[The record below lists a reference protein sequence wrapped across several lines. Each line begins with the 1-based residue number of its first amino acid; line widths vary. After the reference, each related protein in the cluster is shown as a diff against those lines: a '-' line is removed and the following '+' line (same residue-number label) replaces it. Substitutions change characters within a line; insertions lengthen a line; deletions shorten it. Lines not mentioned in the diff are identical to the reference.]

1 MPPAARVT
9 DSTTHGMPLAPGPGS
24 TDVLIGYL
32 PAWRAMIDQHACPA
46 VSVSGADGVGS
57 VMMGSPTVLI
67 DYMMACRVG
76 DIVVEKPG
84 LALGPVNPILMGE
97 LSNEAAIKRTEGI
110 KKVVKEQYP
119 NIKIVREQTGNWKR
133 VISLPF
139 LSAASPGKII
149 STAQAKRAADKFN
162 RVSVED
168 RIALLQILGK
178 ASSSEERL
186 YIWKAFAACHS
197 VEECRKFAD
206 KIRGKNK
213 TWLNDHLKLTGS
225 SKGKGVQQQWS
236 HSCNATTVEAVH
248 GEMDPVYALKVHED
262 NPKFGSVDDADAT
275 KKNPKLAADQKAML
289 ESTYAGSAAGAHK
302 GVAANRGNAAAGS
315 GRWASDKFNQ
325 LSKVTGATYVTE
337 KDPNVPNAMKSIDA
351 SVRQG
356 VPVPIV
362 IGNGPGQYTHYVLVT
377 GSKAGPPKTYSIHD
391 PWTGTTVSRSADAVK
406 NGRINIA
413 GSNQITAIE
422 NPKLEHKSPALKAK
436 C

>member
-1 MPPAARVT
+1 M
-9 DSTTHGMPLAPGPGS
+9 
-24 TDVLIGYL
+24 
-32 PAWRAMIDQHACPA
+32 
-46 VSVSGADGVGS
+46 
-57 VMMGSPTVLI
+57 
-67 DYMMACRVG
+67 
-76 DIVVEKPG
+76 
-84 LALGPVNPILMGE
+84 
-97 LSNEAAIKRTEGI
+97 
-110 KKVVKEQYP
+110 
-119 NIKIVREQTGNWKR
+119 
-133 VISLPF
+133 
-139 LSAASPGKII
+139 
-149 STAQAKRAADKFN
+149 
-162 RVSVED
+162 
-168 RIALLQILGK
+168 QILGK